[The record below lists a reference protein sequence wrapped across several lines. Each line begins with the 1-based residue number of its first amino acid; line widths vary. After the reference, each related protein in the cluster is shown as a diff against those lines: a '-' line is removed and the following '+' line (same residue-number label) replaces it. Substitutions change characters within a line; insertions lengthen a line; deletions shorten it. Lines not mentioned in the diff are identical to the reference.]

1 MKKITLLIA
10 FLFGTML
17 HAQVGINTTSPDA
30 SSMLDI
36 SATNKGVLVP
46 RVSLTNVTLTT
57 LDGTNTAATGLLIWN
72 TNATT
77 TGGSGVGFYFY
88 NGTQWM
94 PITQSATP
102 ITLDQAYDQGGAGAG
117 KNINATDGA
126 VRINGDDGFLVTG
139 TFGTGN
145 TIDTEITG
153 YGTRMF
159 FNPRKAAFRA
169 GFNYDPYWNDA
180 YIGDY
185 STAFGYGTR
194 ASGFASTAF
203 GELTQATN
211 SEATAFGIGST
222 ASGPSSTAFGNS
234 TAASSA
240 ISTAFGHSNVSS
252 GVKSTSFG
260 FSNFARSYGETVI
273 GIGATDYTPSANG
286 DVQFWTSTQNDRLFV
301 IGNAI
306 DANANDLVDTAERS
320 NALTI
325 YKKWKNEY

>member
-1 MKKITLLIA
+1 MKKITLLIV

-117 KNINATDGA
+117 KLSHHRGCGA
-126 VRINGDDGFLVTG
+126 HVRDAH
-139 TFGTGN
+139 
-145 TIDTEITG
+145 
-153 YGTRMF
+153 
-159 FNPRKAAFRA
+159 PR
-169 GFNYDPYWNDA
+169 
-180 YIGDY
+180 
-185 STAFGYGTR
+185 TR
-194 ASGFASTAF
+194 AVEGR
-203 GELTQATN
+203 L
-211 SEATAFGIGST
+211 
-222 ASGPSSTAFGNS
+222 PS
-234 TAASSA
+234 
-240 ISTAFGHSNVSS
+240 H
-252 GVKSTSFG
+252 
-260 FSNFARSYGETVI
+260 
-273 GIGATDYTPSANG
+273 
-286 DVQFWTSTQNDRLFV
+286 DRL
-301 IGNAI
+301 GPH
-306 DANANDLVDTAERS
+306 R
-320 NALTI
+320 
-325 YKKWKNEY
+325 